1 MASQTGIKRTLADL
15 KFINSLCAT
24 LKRDALTPG
33 EPLVATKGFVA
44 DFSILPQHVAR
55 LSAGHFSYVQPE
67 PTCSLM
73 VSHAVNISKSDSN
86 KEAFRWKV
94 KPTYLI
100 ALSQSCADEVELDVG
115 DLPREATGK
124 KERALMDVVV
134 GNKSIEGSNSWA
146 QCYGGHQFGVW
157 ASQLGDGRAISLGEI
172 ETSIGERFEL
182 QLKGSGSTPYSRF
195 ADGYA
200 VLRSSIREFL
210 ASESMHALGIPTSRA
225 LALTAAPERLVRRE
239 EGIETGAVV
248 CRVAPGSWIRFGT
261 FELWS
266 KRGKLSM
273 LRELAEFTI
282 KNYFPNLWVEGLNGE
297 EKTKENGEGA
307 EEKKGKEKT
316 EAVSSIKRPTMYVS
330 WFQEVVR
337 RTAVMI
343 AHWQAVGFCHGV
355 MNTDNFSILGLT
367 IDYGPY
373 QFMDDYDPE
382 YICNHSD
389 HEGRYSFSNQPSIG
403 MWNLSSLGSAISPLV
418 VKYDCNDDQDKAG
431 VLLNDA
437 LETYEPIM
445 NEKFTELMR
454 AKLGLKDA
462 QNDDLE
468 SIIYPCLGAMASVR
482 TDYTNFFRLLCHFR
496 LSDDHGVVK
505 EGGKIALP
513 AKLPVN
519 PRLLSWYEK
528 YRSRLLSEL
537 PEGADLIVADEE
549 RSARMKLANPRF
561 VPRNYLLQ
569 DVIDEME
576 HLIANKY
583 AEDTAAV
590 AVPWRGGGGLLSE
603 EGLMQAKLPAEPEG
617 ERLPDGYYTPV
628 TDPKVLDMDWKVNPV
643 TGYLEVLTTPY
654 IDEDMATTG
663 EERALRRRFATDYEG
678 VPQSVKALKC
688 SCSS

>member
-1 MASQTGIKRTLADL
+1 
-15 KFINSLCAT
+15 
-24 LKRDALTPG
+24 
-33 EPLVATKGFVA
+33 
-44 DFSILPQHVAR
+44 
-55 LSAGHFSYVQPE
+55 
-67 PTCSLM
+67 
-73 VSHAVNISKSDSN
+73 
-86 KEAFRWKV
+86 
-94 KPTYLI
+94 
-100 ALSQSCADEVELDVG
+100 
-115 DLPREATGK
+115 
-124 KERALMDVVV
+124 MDVVV
-134 GNKSIEGSNSWA
+134 GNRSIEGSNSWA

-172 ETSIGERFEL
+172 ETSGGERFEL

-248 CRVAPGSWIRFGT
+248 CRVAQGSWIRFGT

-273 LRELAEFTI
+273 LRELADFTI
-282 KNYFPNLWVEGLNGE
+282 KNYFPNVWVKRLHGE
-297 EKTKENGEGA
+297 EKGKEGKENGEA
-307 EEKKGKEKT
+307 VEEKIGKDKI
-316 EAVSSIKRPTMYVS
+316 EAEPSAEPPKMYVS

-373 QFMDDYDPE
+373 QFMDDYYPD

-418 VKYDCNDDQDKAG
+418 VKYDCNDDQDMAG

-445 NEKFTELMR
+445 NENFTGLMR

-462 QNDDLE
+462 RKDDLE
-468 SIIYPCLGAMASVR
+468 AIIYPCLGAMASAR
-482 TDYTNFFRLLCHFR
+482 TDYTNFFRMLCHFR
-496 LSDDHGVVK
+496 LSDEHGAVK
-505 EGGKIALP
+505 EGDKVALP
-513 AKLPVN
+513 AKLPGT
-519 PRLLSWYEK
+519 PSLFTWYEK
-528 YRSRLLSEL
+528 YRERLLSEL
-537 PEGADLIVADEE
+537 PEGADLPVADEE
-549 RSARMKLANPRF
+549 RSARMKLVNPRF

-569 DVIDEME
+569 NVIDEME
-576 HLIANKY
+576 HLIANQY
-583 AEDTAAV
+583 AADTAAV

-603 EGLMQAKLPAEPEG
+603 EGLVQAKLPADPE
-617 ERLPDGYYTPV
+617 EEDLPDGYYKPV
-628 TDPKVLDMDWKVNPV
+628 TEPKILDMDWKANPV
-643 TGYLEVLTTPY
+643 AGYLEVLTTPY
-654 IDEDMATTG
+654 VDEDMATNG
-663 EERALRRRFATDYEG
+663 ELRALRRRFATDYGAG
-678 VPQSVKALKC
+678 VPQSVKGMKC